1 MAIAC
6 EVVGTVTKSGLVWS
20 NEEHLNANFRAVAAA
35 LDDPELPVRVN
46 AALAITEL
54 VTVHE
59 SVRTAVGLQVGKV
72 IQDLLKLIDE
82 TDLDILNRSMEV
94 MVDAFQTE
102 LLPVAAQLTQR
113 P

>member
-1 MAIAC
+1 MMRHPDVKGNNVEAFVLQFVTPEFTSPEPCLMAIAC

-59 SVRTAVGLQVGKV
+59 SGG
-72 IQDLLKLIDE
+72 
-82 TDLDILNRSMEV
+82 SMT
-94 MVDAFQTE
+94 F
-102 LLPVAAQLTQR
+102 AARVL
-113 P
+113 